1 MDSLDFINDTRLRVD
16 TNTVVFHSISELS
29 TNHKADELIRRLSK
43 FDESTYIHCYN
54 VAKLSVAIGIRL
66 NFNTEDLQDL
76 FKAGLFHDVGKMGIG
91 IAIINKKGKL
101 TKDEYIKMQRHSF
114 IGYSLLKGLGFSKA
128 VYTGV
133 LEHQEKWSGLG
144 YPEGK
149 KGESISLFGRILAIA
164 DVFDALTSERPY
176 HNAMTPKEAITYM
189 WSTNDFDRQILK
201 KFIEIVNLEN
211 QMVV

>member
-1 MDSLDFINDTRLRVD
+1 MDSLDFINDAKLSVD
-16 TNTVVFHSISELS
+16 TNTVVLHSIAELS
-29 TNHKADELIRRLSK
+29 KNPVADKLIKRLSR
-43 FDESTYIHCYN
+43 FDDNTYVHCFN

-66 NFNTEDLQDL
+66 NFNTEDLPDL

-101 TKDEYIKMQRHSF
+101 TKNEYMKMQRHSF
-114 IGYSLLKGLGFSKA
+114 IGYSLLKGLGFSKV

-176 HNAMTPKEAITYM
+176 HKAISGKEAISM
-189 WSTNDFDRQILK
+189 MEDSDAFDKDLLAK
-201 KFIEIVNLEN
+201 LIEMLDLEEIA
-211 QMVV
+211 